1 MRCEIGV
8 IDGDGWLC
16 LMQCLKACGRVLW
29 MVARDVV
36 GSGDVGF
43 SGSMQAGDPAP
54 RERVTGGIGI
64 EEVIEKK
71 LRAEGPVKFEVV
83 NPVGRPP
90 HAGVVVE
97 VAGAAEFVGELIHDG
112 AARVSVHGI
121 ACEFAGFV
129 FFVRGE
135 RDGIVPNARTLGEP
149 AFPVG
154 APTDFLEKF
163 FDRGKGV
170 SL

>member
-1 MRCEIGV
+1 MLCEIGV
-8 IDGDGWLC
+8 IYGDGWLR

-36 GSGDVGF
+36 GASDVGF

-54 RERVTGGIGI
+54 RERVAGGIGI

-71 LRAEGPVKFEVV
+71 LCAEGPGKFQVM

-97 VAGAAEFVGELIHDG
+97 VAGAAEFVGEFIHDAAAG
-112 AARVSVHGI
+112 ASVHGI
-121 ACEFAGFV
+121 ACEIAGFIL
-129 FFVRGE
+129 FVRSE
-135 RDGIVPNARTLGEP
+135 RDGIEPNARTLGEP

>member
-1 MRCEIGV
+1 M
-8 IDGDGWLC
+8 
-16 LMQCLKACGRVLW
+16 
-29 MVARDVV
+29 
-36 GSGDVGF
+36 
-43 SGSMQAGDPAP
+43 
-54 RERVTGGIGI
+54 
-64 EEVIEKK
+64 
-71 LRAEGPVKFEVV
+71 V

-97 VAGAAEFVGELIHDG
+97 VAGAAEFVGKLIHDG
-112 AARVSVHGI
+112 AAGDAVYGI
-121 ACEFAGFV
+121 TSEFAGFV
-129 FFVRGE
+129 VFVRRE

-170 SL
+170 SI